1 MGRVKISEFDYDLPP
16 ALIAQRPTEKRETSR
31 LMVVH
36 RDCGDIEHHHFRD
49 LPQFLSSED
58 LVVLNETRV
67 FPARLYAR
75 KGGTGAHLEVLLVRR
90 HRNDLWDALIRPA
103 RRAKSGNRLIFEP
116 NCLEAEVVESP
127 PSTTRRLRFTYKG
140 EFWERIE
147 RQGKMPLP
155 PYIEREAN
163 QEDRKRY
170 QTVYARALGS
180 IAAPTA
186 GLHFTPELLQQL
198 SRCQITLHVGY
209 GTFKPVSVE
218 EIEDHIME
226 PEYYKVSAQAAARIQ
241 EHREAGRRII
251 AVGSTTTRVLEHIF
265 SQRGVIVAEK
275 GWTKLFIRPG
285 FRFQVV
291 GGLVTN
297 FHLPKSTLLLLV
309 SVFAGKEL
317 IEKCYREAIAR
328 QYRFYSYGDAM
339 LIL

>member
-1 MGRVKISEFDYDLPP
+1 MKISEFDYDLPRG
-16 ALIAQRPTEKRETSR
+16 LIAQHPTDKRETSR

-36 RDCGDIEHHHFRD
+36 RDCGDIEHRYFQD

-58 LVVLNETRV
+58 LVVLNDTQV

-75 KGGTGAHLEVLLVRR
+75 KCDTGARMEVLLVRR
-90 HRNDLWDALIRPA
+90 YRNDLWDALIQPA
-103 RRAKSGNRLIFEP
+103 RRVKPGNRLIFAAD
-116 NCLEAEVVESP
+116 CLEAEVVESP
-127 PSTTRRLRFTYKG
+127 PSATRRLRFTYKG
-140 EFWERIE
+140 KFWEWIE
-147 RQGKMPLP
+147 RLGKIPLP

-186 GLHFTPELLQQL
+186 GLHFTSELLQKL
-198 SRCQITLHVGY
+198 SHCQITLHVGY
-209 GTFKPVSVE
+209 GTFKPVSE
-218 EIEDHIME
+218 KGIENHIME
-226 PEYYKVSAQAAARIQ
+226 PEYYEVSHQAAACIE
-241 EHREAGRRII
+241 EHRSVGRRVI
-251 AVGSTTTRVLEHIF
+251 AVGSTNTRVLEHVF
-265 SQRGVIVAEK
+265 SQRGEIVSEK

-297 FHLPKSTLLLLV
+297 FHLSKSTLLLLV

-317 IEKCYREAIAR
+317 IKKCYREAIDR